1 MKIGLH
7 NMISHKIVL
16 QKHDFK
22 EIHEIVLHK
31 HDFKGKKK
39 KKNRPSLEIVLRK
52 HDFKEFF
59 FFKKKNLA

>member
-1 MKIGLH
+1 
-7 NMISHKIVL
+7 MISHKIVL

-31 HDFKGKKK
+31 HDFKEKKKK

-59 FFKKKNLA
+59 FFKNLA